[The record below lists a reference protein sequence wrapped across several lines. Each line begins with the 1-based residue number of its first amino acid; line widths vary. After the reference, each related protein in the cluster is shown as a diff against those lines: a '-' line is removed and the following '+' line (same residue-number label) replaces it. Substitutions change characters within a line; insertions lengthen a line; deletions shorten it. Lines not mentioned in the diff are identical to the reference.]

1 MGFRRR
7 VRAFV
12 LTLLSLTRNPNTT
25 QLESCMTCMDP
36 CMKVFEKLILLI
48 GPVCV
53 LLVFVGVSFVVF
65 TMYSYI
71 VPILQNEHP
80 ILFFSEV
87 LYGHWLLVNVV
98 FHYYRGVTTKP
109 GSPLPAQRIDESL
122 LEDGWSICK
131 KCDQPRPARAH
142 HCRLCGFC
150 VLKMDHHCPWLNNCV
165 GHNNHRYFMLFIIY
179 IWQAVLFVM
188 CTSGNYAL
196 SLMVGSRSLAH
207 WLLAGTPLKFVLAFF
222 GTNPELHSRTM
233 GEVTMV
239 MLLFFICFGVW
250 IGLTILGGWH
260 LYLISKA
267 ETSIEWNDNRI
278 ISMELSRRGKKFVN
292 PHSYGFKNNW
302 KLFLGLVHN
311 RNFIRHVLLPSGHPP
326 AGNGSDWRLGHLV
339 RAPEPVQPRH
349 SYQTSSDNNG
359 KVFPV

>member
-1 MGFRRR
+1 MGIRKRL
-7 VRAFV
+7 RAAI
-12 LTLLSLTRNPNTT
+12 LTLLSLTRNPNTS
-25 QLESCMTCMDP
+25 QLESCLTCMDP
-36 CMKVFEKLILLI
+36 CIKVFEKLIMLI

-53 LLVFVGVSFVVF
+53 LLVFVGVTFVVF
-65 TMYSYI
+65 TMYAYL
-71 VPILQNEHP
+71 VPILQNGHP
-80 ILFFSEV
+80 VMFFCEV
-87 LYGHWLLVNVV
+87 IYGHWLLINVV
-98 FHYYRGVTTKP
+98 FHYYKGVTSKP
-109 GSPLPAQRIDESL
+109 GSPLPAQPLDESL
-122 LEDGWSICK
+122 LDEGWTMCK

-142 HCRLCGFC
+142 HCRLCGKC

-165 GHNNHRYFMLFIIY
+165 GHYNHRYFMLFIIY
-179 IWQAVLFVM
+179 IWQGVLFVM

-207 WLLAGTPLKFVLAFF
+207 RILSDTPLRFALNFF
-222 GTNPELHSRTM
+222 GTNPSLHTRTM

-278 ISMELSRRGKKFVN
+278 ISMEYSRRGRTFVN
-292 PHSYGFKNNW
+292 PYNYGVKKNW

-311 RNFIRHVLLPSGHPP
+311 RNFFRHVLLPSGHPP
-326 AGNGSDWRLGHLV
+326 AGNGINWRLGYLIK
-339 RAPEPVQPRH
+339 ATEPVEPR
-349 SYQTSSDNNG
+349 DNYRTTTDHNG